1 MLNRKPVR
9 PPGRPVRPVKT
20 THHVHTVAGDLNILL
35 TCVGRRVSLLHA
47 FRQAMEA
54 VGATGKIFGSD
65 WSPMAPA
72 FYEADEGFL
81 VPGVNAAH
89 YVDTILD
96 ICRKRHISL
105 VIPLVDTELLV
116 LSRARERFAEIG
128 ARMLVSS
135 PEVVEICRDKEKTAN
150 FLASKGVGTAR
161 VLTRKE
167 AKKGPFPIIAK
178 ARAGSST
185 KNVRTVYS
193 AAILGRLQF
202 GKIDYVLQEFVE
214 GKEYTVDVYAGL
226 DGVPRVAVPRERL
239 QVRGGEVVRAVTVR
253 DDRII
258 AEARRLVEVFG
269 GCVGVITAQCR
280 VTADGQ
286 VKFFDVNPRFG
297 GGVPLAIRAGADF
310 PRWILQEHLGQ
321 KPKIDPEAWQ
331 DGLLMMRYD
340 AEIFRR
346 MEDLAKPE

>member
-1 MLNRKPVR
+1 
-9 PPGRPVRPVKT
+9 
-20 THHVHTVAGDLNILL
+20 
-35 TCVGRRVSLLHA
+35 VSLLAA
-47 FRQAMEA
+47 FRRAMEA
-54 VGATGKIFGSD
+54 LGVKGNLFGSD

-96 ICRKRHISL
+96 ICRRRHVSL

-128 ARMLVSS
+128 ARLLVSS
-135 PEVVEICRDKEKTAN
+135 PQVVEICRDKEKTAN
-150 FLASKGVGTAR
+150 FLASKGVGAAR
-161 VLTRKE
+161 VLTLKE

-185 KNVRTVYS
+185 KNVREIHS
-193 AAILGRLQF
+193 AAVLGRLQF
-202 GKIDYVLQEFVE
+202 KKIDYVLQEHVV

-239 QVRGGEVVRAVTVR
+239 QVRAGEVVRAVTVR
-253 DDRII
+253 DEKII
-258 AEARRLVEVFG
+258 AEALRLIEALG
-269 GCVGVITAQCR
+269 ECVGVITAQCR

-321 KPKIDPEAWQ
+321 SPQIDPAAWQ

-340 AEIFRR
+340 AEVFRR
-346 MEDLAKPE
+346 MDELAKPV

>member
-1 MLNRKPVR
+1 MLKRKPIR
-9 PPGRPVRPVKT
+9 PPGRPVKPVKAT
-20 THHVHTVAGDLNILL
+20 PHVHTVAGELNILL
-35 TCVGRRVSLLHA
+35 TCVGRRVSLLHS
-47 FRQAMEA
+47 FRRAMEA
-54 VGATGKIFGSD
+54 LGAQGKIFGSD

-116 LSRARERFAEIG
+116 LAQARERFAEVG

-135 PEVVEICRDKEKTAN
+135 PQVVEICRDKEKTSK
-150 FLASKGVGTAR
+150 FLIEKGVGAAR
-161 VLTRKE
+161 ILSRKE

-178 ARAGSST
+178 ARSGSST
-185 KNVRTVYS
+185 KNVRALHT
-193 AAILGRLQF
+193 AIALGRLQF
-202 GKIDYVLQEFVE
+202 GKVDYVLQEFVD

-226 DGVPRVAVPRERL
+226 DGKPRVAVPRERL
-239 QVRGGEVVRAVTVR
+239 QVRSGEVVRAVTVR
-253 DDRII
+253 DERII
-258 AEARRLVEVFG
+258 TETHRLVEALG

-297 GGVPLAIRAGADF
+297 GGVPLAIQAGADF

-321 KPKIDPEAWQ
+321 TPDINPAAWQ

-340 AEIFRR
+340 AEVFRR
-346 MEDLAKPE
+346 MADLAKPE